1 MNQGC
6 TGNATCWG
14 ASVKLPRRK
23 FLRLAAS
30 ATALPVLPRTAS
42 ALDYPTRPVHLIA
55 GFPPGGIVDL
65 MARLIGQWLSD
76 HLHQSFVVENRTG
89 AGSNIAAEY
98 VTRAAPDGYT
108 LLLSSAVNSWNTAIY
123 NDLKFNFLHDL
134 TPVAGVARA
143 SAVMEVNPSFPAK
156 TVPEFIAYAKANPGK
171 INMATGGVGSGQ
183 HVYGELFKSM
193 TGIRLV
199 TVHYRGAGPALPEL
213 ISGRM
218 DVMFDPIA
226 SSIEFIRAGKLR
238 PLGVTN
244 TTRLAVL
251 PDVPPIA
258 DFVPGYLASGWDGIH
273 APANTP
279 PDIVASL
286 NRSVNAALDDTAFK
300 ARLADL
306 GVDPFPNTPA
316 EFTKFIAD
324 YTEKWAKVIHGADI
338 KAE

>member
-1 MNQGC
+1 M
-6 TGNATCWG
+6 
-14 ASVKLPRRK
+14 KLPRRE
-23 FLRLAAS
+23 FLYLGAAALS
-30 ATALPVLPRTAS
+30 ALPPRRVL
-42 ALDYPTRPVHLIA
+42 ALNYPTRPVHLIA

-65 MARLIGQWLSD
+65 MARLSGQWLSD
-76 HLHQSFVVENRTG
+76 HLGQSFVVENRTG

-98 VTRAAPDGYT
+98 VARAAPDGYT
-108 LLLSSAVNSWNTAIY
+108 LLLSSSVNSWNTAIY
-123 NDLKFNFLHDL
+123 NDLKFDFLRDL

-143 SAVMEVNPSFPAK
+143 SAVMEVNPGFPAK

-183 HVYGELFKSM
+183 HVYGELFESM
-193 TGIRLV
+193 TGVRLV

-238 PLGVTN
+238 PLGVTSAM
-244 TTRLAVL
+244 RLAVL
-251 PDVPPIA
+251 PDIPPIA
-258 DFVPGYLASGWDGIH
+258 DFVPGYLATGWDGIH
-273 APANTP
+273 APASTP
-279 PDIVASL
+279 QEIIAIL
-286 NRSVNAALDDTAFK
+286 NRSVNAALNDAAFK

-306 GVDPFPNTPA
+306 GVDAFPNTPT
-316 EFTKFIAD
+316 EFAKFVTD
-324 YTEKWAKVIHGADI
+324 YTAKWANVIHGAGI